1 MAKGPRLSRLS
12 RVAAPARGMAQ
23 RFGLLLLMAAAF
35 ALLVLGKTHSDAIR
49 DLRVMA
55 VEVVAP
61 VLEVLSAPVIS
72 ARHAIGRIQHLWNT
86 DRDNW
91 VLREKIA
98 RLSKWQ
104 SIARNLEQENA
115 SLRALLNPA
124 HDRKPLFISA
134 RVIGDTSGLFVQSAL
149 LNAGRRDGVA
159 RGQAVTTGLGLAG
172 RVVEVGQHSARLL
185 LLTDLNSRVPVV
197 VEHSRHRAVLAG
209 DNSAHPRLTFL
220 AANAKVNPGDRLVT
234 SGHAGVFPPGLPV
247 GIVSSVADG
256 EVHIQPF
263 VDWDRLEYVTIMR
276 YRAVPTGDIARQ
288 SEADREIPLDP
299 LASPVT
305 TPAPPATPDATT
317 NPTAPGAPT
326 APATTNAVDF
336 SAGAA
341 L

>member
-1 MAKGPRLSRLS
+1 MAKGPRLSGLS
-12 RVAAPARGMAQ
+12 RVAAPARGVAQ
-23 RFGLLLLMAAAF
+23 RFGLLLLMATAL
-35 ALLVLGKTHSDAIR
+35 ALLVLGKTHGDAIR

-55 VEVVAP
+55 VEGVAP

-72 ARHAIGRIQHLWNT
+72 ARHAIGQIEHLWNT
-86 DRDNW
+86 ERNNR
-91 VLREKIA
+91 VLREKVA

-115 SLRALLNPA
+115 GLRALVNPA
-124 HDRKPLFISA
+124 PDRRPQFISA

-149 LNAGRRDGVA
+149 LNAGRRDGVE
-159 RGQAVTTGLGLAG
+159 RGQAVTTGQGLAG
-172 RVVEVGQHSARLL
+172 RVVEAGQHSARLL
-185 LLTDLNSRVPVV
+185 LLTDLNSRVPVL

-209 DNSAHPRLTFL
+209 DNSARPRLTVL
-220 AANAKVNPGDRLVT
+220 PANAKVNPGDRVVT

-263 VDWDRLEYVTIMR
+263 VEWDRLEYVTILR
-276 YRAVPTGDIARQ
+276 YRAVPPGDIARQ
-288 SEADREIPLDP
+288 NENNT
-299 LASPVT
+299 V
-305 TPAPPATPDATT
+305 APGS
-317 NPTAPGAPT
+317 PTAT
-326 APATTNAVDF
+326 APAAPAAPDSAGF